1 MVEKNIG
8 LGRGLDSLIP
18 KIDENDE
25 TSYTLEE
32 ILNNS
37 KGENKE
43 EEEVEE
49 KTEDTKDNTEK
60 NDTSSKKAV
69 SKKKTAKKA
78 KKSTSTKTTK
88 KTSKS
93 KNENKKNKENKK
105 TDKIATDENIETSLP
120 QDQDNDLKSTNLKP
134 TNDSKNIESDVSQ
147 DLSIDPIV
155 ESNVND
161 VKKVIGKNPRITLW
175 SVKSAAVL
183 RYLRKTKPEFSIS
196 KEASE
201 LIDEA
206 ISNKYPEIWELFED
220 LENEK

>member
-43 EEEVEE
+43 EEEIEE
-49 KTEDTKDNTEK
+49 KTEDIEDNTEK
-60 NDTSSKKAV
+60 NDTSTSSKKTA

-88 KTSKS
+88 KTSKP
-93 KNENKKNKENKK
+93 KNENKKSEENKK
-105 TDKIATDENIETSLP
+105 TDKIATDENIETPSS
-120 QDQDNDLKSTNLKP
+120 QDQDNDLKSTN
-134 TNDSKNIESDVSQ
+134 DSKKIESDVSQ
-147 DLSIDPIV
+147 DLSVDPIV